1 MPYLLD
7 RPLDEIFDLAGD
19 DFSVSRAVGAPDD
32 LRCDEQALAQAC
44 RVAQEAD
51 VAVIFV
57 STAVGEDGENG
68 DRQDLHIL
76 PVHERLIREVA
87 TVQSNI
93 VVVLANSDAVV
104 MPWLGECKALLETF
118 FAGQG
123 MGRAVAEIL
132 FGQRNP
138 CGKLTVT
145 VPNSWR
151 KRRLAALSG
160 RKSASSLRRRAFC
173 RLSLL

>member
-1 MPYLLD
+1 M
-7 RPLDEIFDLAGD
+7 
-19 DFSVSRAVGAPDD
+19 GAPDD

-87 TVQSNI
+87 TVQPNI

-132 FGQRNP
+132 FG
-138 CGKLTVT
+138 TSVT
-145 VPNSWR
+145 P
-151 KRRLAALSG
+151 AAN
-160 RKSASSLRRRAFC
+160 
-173 RLSLL
+173 

>member
-1 MPYLLD
+1 MIQGSGCATTVPYLLD

-19 DFSVSRAVGAPDD
+19 DFSVTWAVGAPDD
-32 LRCDEQALAQAC
+32 LRDDEQALAQAC
-44 RVAQEAD
+44 SVAQEAD
-51 VAVIFV
+51 VAVLFV

-87 TVQSNI
+87 AVQPNI

-118 FAGQG
+118 LPVRGWGA
-123 MGRAVAEIL
+123 R
-132 FGQRNP
+132 
-138 CGKLTVT
+138 
-145 VPNSWR
+145 WR
-151 KRRLAALSG
+151 KSS
-160 RKSASSLRRRAFC
+160 SASVTPAAS
-173 RLSLL
+173 

>member
-19 DFSVSRAVGAPDD
+19 DFSVSWAVGAPDD

-87 TVQSNI
+87 TVQPNI

-151 KRRLAALSG
+151 KRRPG
-160 RKSASSLRRRAFC
+160 CTIRAKTCVIITEKGFC